1 MEQATKRGMRQRVA
15 AGGLA
20 ALAALAAAAAPTPT
34 AQAAYFRMPAVWNDT
49 LVFVAEGDLWRA
61 SLGGGLAQRLTT
73 HHDAESFPAISADGQ
88 WLAFTARYEGASEVY
103 VMPLFGGAPRRLTFD
118 GGNSARVQGWTP
130 DGKVLYASTRF
141 SGKPQARLFTVDPA
155 TSVKTALPLAEA
167 AEGCYLGDQLIF
179 SRRPVLGDNVKGYK
193 GGRAQSI
200 WRFDGKGEAVP
211 LTADW
216 AGTSRQPMCV
226 QGRVYFLADRDGAV
240 NLWSMDASGKS
251 LKQHTK
257 HKDWDIRGAAYS
269 PGKIVYQL
277 GADLYSHDL
286 ANGTDRKINLA
297 LASDFDQLRTRWI
310 KTPWDY
316 VSDLS
321 LSPNGDRVA
330 ITARG
335 QVFVTPAG
343 AGRRVEITRPAAGSI
358 TRARKAK
365 FMPDGKT
372 IVALHDGSG
381 EVELARYPANGVGES
396 KQLTSKATVI
406 RRDFF
411 PSPDGKWIAHHD
423 KDLRLFLHNV
433 TTGQDRHV
441 DTSLLDAFDDFA
453 WSPDSRWLVY
463 SRSAENQFDQLWLM
477 EAATGAKT
485 LLTSDRY
492 HSKSPVFSQDGKWLF
507 FISARNLQSTVTS
520 PWGQR
525 NPEPFFDRQ
534 DKIYGLALDRTARWP
549 FLPNDELQ
557 KTEPEKKPEP
567 DKKPDDRKTEPAPA
581 KPAEP
586 ATPPTPD
593 RTPAPERQHPPEL
606 KPDDQKNP
614 PPTPTP
620 VPAKPAEKTGAE
632 GNGAAGGDA
641 KSAAP
646 AAGKPGSAAPAS
658 GKPIVVHLAGL
669 RDRLY
674 EVPLAAGNYSA
685 LDIDGKRLYF
695 FSAEAGPNGRRTLR
709 TLSIEAPNP
718 NPPTMETFFDDVRLY
733 ELSLDK
739 KKVLLRRANDLWVV
753 DAGAKA
759 PADLSKAVVNL
770 RDFTFQLDPRLE
782 WKQMFADAWRMHR
795 DFFYDK
801 NMHGVDWKAM
811 RAKYE
816 PLVDRVTDRAELNDV
831 IAQMVSEVAL
841 LHSQVFSPDLRRGND
856 EIDVAAL
863 AADLTKVANG
873 YRVDRLFGGD
883 PELLEERSPLDRPEA
898 SVKQGEVLTH
908 INGVSLNEAPP
919 GELLRNQAGKQV
931 LVTVR
936 GHDGRHRDII
946 VTPVNTQRD
955 GQLRYLAWEWESKT
969 RVEEKSKSRIGYVH
983 LQAMTAPDIARWARE
998 FYPVFQREG
1007 LILDLRGNG
1016 GGSIDSWIVEKL
1028 QRRAWGWWRARASDR
1043 PFSNQQVTFR
1053 GHVVALIDDD
1063 TYSDGETMAEALKRL
1078 GIATLVGTRTSGAGV
1093 WLSDQ
1098 NRLRDNGLARAAES
1112 GQFVP
1117 GSGWII
1123 EGTGV
1128 TPDVVVENLPHATF
1142 KGGDAQLDAAIKLLE
1157 EKIAKQPLPAVTV
1170 PPYPTLK
1177 R

>member
-1 MEQATKRGMRQRVA
+1 MKQDSKPVSGLRLATSLA
-15 AGGLA
+15 TAISLA
-20 ALAALAAAAAPTPT
+20 APSFAAEAS
-34 AQAAYFRMPAVWNDT
+34 YFRMPAVWNDT

-73 HHDAESFPAISADGQ
+73 HHDNESFPAVSSDGQ
-88 WLAFTARYEGASEVY
+88 WLAFTARYEGSSEVY
-103 VMPLFGGAPRRLTFD
+103 VMPLFGGAPRRLTYD
-118 GGNSARVQGWTP
+118 GGASARVQGWTP

-141 SGKPQARLFTVDPA
+141 SGRPQARLFTVDPV
-155 TSVKTALPLAEA
+155 TSVKTAVPLAEA

-179 SRRPVLGDNVKGYK
+179 SRRPTLGDNVKGYK

-211 LTADW
+211 LTGDW
-216 AGTSRQPMCV
+216 AGMSRQPMCV
-226 QGRVYFLADRDGAV
+226 QGRVYFLSDKDGAV
-240 NLWSMDASGKS
+240 NLWSMNASGKDQ
-251 LKQHTK
+251 KQHTK

-286 ANGTDRKINLA
+286 ANGTDRKISLA
-297 LASDFDQLRTRWI
+297 LASDFEHQRTRWI

-316 VSDLS
+316 VTDLS

-343 AGRRVEITRPAAGSI
+343 AGRRVEITRPQAGSI
-358 TRARKAK
+358 HRARNAK
-365 FMPDGKT
+365 FMPDGKA

-381 EVELARYPANGVGES
+381 EVELTRFPANGVGEA
-396 KQLTSKATVI
+396 KQLTVKAPVL

-423 KDLRLFLHNV
+423 KDLRLYLHN
-433 TTGQDRHV
+433 TATGQDRHV
-441 DTSLLDAFDDFA
+441 DTSLLDSFDDFA

-477 EAATGAKT
+477 EAATGTKT

-492 HSKSPVFSQDGKWLF
+492 HSKSPVFSVDGKWLF
-507 FISARNLQSTVTS
+507 FVSARNLQSSVTS

-525 NPEPFFDRQ
+525 NPEPYFDRQ

-557 KTEPEKKPEP
+557 KAEPEKKPD
-567 DKKPDDRKTEPAPA
+567 DKKPEPAMPA
-581 KPAEP
+581 TKPAEQAQP
-586 ATPPTPD
+586 AQ
-593 RTPAPERQHPPEL
+593 PAPERPQVPERLPPPEL
-606 KPDDQKNP
+606 KPDDPRSP
-614 PPTPTP
+614 PATPPAT
-620 VPAKPAEKTGAE
+620 PAKPPEKTGSD
-632 GNGAAGGDA
+632 GNGAATDGKQPA
-641 KSAAP
+641 QAASKAAPAP
-646 AAGKPGSAAPAS
+646 AAGA
-658 GKPIVVHLAGL
+658 KPITIHLAGL
-669 RDRLY
+669 RERLY
-674 EVPLAAGNYSA
+674 EVPLAPGNYNG
-685 LDIDGKRLYF
+685 LDTDGKRLYF
-695 FSAEAGPNGRRTLR
+695 ISAESGPNAKRALR
-709 TLSIEAPNP
+709 TLPIEASNP
-718 NPPTMETFFDDVRLY
+718 NPPTAETFFEDIRQYD
-733 ELSLDK
+733 LSLDK
-739 KKVLLRRANDLWVV
+739 KKVLLRRANDLWIV

-759 PADLSKAVVNL
+759 PPDLSKAVVNL

-782 WKQMFADAWRMHR
+782 WKQMFVDAWRMHR

-816 PLVDRVTDRAELNDV
+816 PLADRVTDRAELNDV
-831 IAQMVSEVAL
+831 LAQMVSEVAL
-841 LHSQVFSPDLRRGND
+841 LHSQVFSPDLRKGGD
-856 EIDVAAL
+856 DIDVSAL

-873 YRVDRLFGGD
+873 YRVDLLFGGD
-883 PELLEERSPLDRPEA
+883 PELLDERSPLDRPEA
-898 SVKQGEVLTH
+898 AVKVGETITH
-908 INGVSLNEAPP
+908 INGVSLSATPP

-931 LVTVR
+931 LLTVR
-936 GHDGRHRDII
+936 GSDGRNRDII
-946 VTPVNTQRD
+946 VTPVTTQRD
-955 GQLRYLAWEWESKT
+955 GQLRYLAWEWERKA

-1007 LILDLRGNG
+1007 LILDLRGNN

-1028 QRRAWGWWRARASDR
+1028 QRRVWGWWRARSSER

-1098 NRLRDNGLARAAES
+1098 NRLRDNGLARSAES
-1112 GQFVP
+1112 GQFIP
-1117 GSGWII
+1117 ESGWII
-1123 EGTGV
+1123 EGSGV
-1128 TPDVVVENLPHATF
+1128 TPDVTVDNLPFATY
-1142 KGGDAQLDAAIKLLE
+1142 KGADAQLDAAIKLLE